1 MLVPDGWQVNVG
13 RRPSSC
19 LRTRL
24 QSPMVS
30 RRYLRVA
37 VTKAGSETVVQEVVH
52 CTPFAPLE
60 IITIGIVNRDI
71 LRHSVLLKGAILVPG
86 SGRKPLSFD
95 QACWTGVLVS
105 RGTGVSRLSTLI
117 LAGFLWSASLGC
129 TGSGRT
135 QTSGQASGAGGTD
148 ASPPQSQSTSA
159 AKKRTGVWHHFGES
173 KTQSENPL
181 APPPRSTSA
190 WRRFGTASNTRKTSS
205 HPSTTHPSTVQQ
217 RRTAPVRSADLEQQM
232 YELMNQDRL
241 NPSNANEAG
250 GHKSPLHWNTKL
262 AEIARQH
269 SEDMIRRGYFDH
281 VDPDGRSAGDRL
293 RAAGITWQ
301 SVGEN
306 IAMDTSVGDAESAFM
321 HEPRF
326 QHNHRW
332 NILNSKYTDV
342 GVGIVRG
349 RDGHYYI
356 TQEFMQGP
364 EGVESSAQSEP
375 GGGETRPSTRAAR

>member
-1 MLVPDGWQVNVG
+1 M
-13 RRPSSC
+13 
-19 LRTRL
+19 RTL
-24 QSPMVS
+24 
-30 RRYLRVA
+30 
-37 VTKAGSETVVQEVVH
+37 TKGG
-52 CTPFAPLE
+52 CK
-60 IITIGIVNRDI
+60 IIKIGIVNRDI
-71 LRHSVLLKGAILVPG
+71 LRHSGLLRGAILVPG

-95 QACWTGVLVS
+95 QACWTGILVN
-105 RGTGVSRLSTLI
+105 RGTGLSRLSTLI

-129 TGSGRT
+129 TASGRT
-135 QTSGQASGAGGTD
+135 QTSGQANDAGTG
-148 ASPPQSQSTSA
+148 ASPPQSQPTSA

-173 KTQSENPL
+173 KTQSENPPEQ
-181 APPPRSTSA
+181 PPPRSTGA

-205 HPSTTHPSTVQQ
+205 HPSTLQPRHTAPI
-217 RRTAPVRSADLEQQM
+217 RTANLEQQM

-250 GHKSPLHWNTKL
+250 GHKAPLRWNAKL

-306 IAMDTSVGDAESAFM
+306 IAMHTSVVGAESAFM
-321 HEPRF
+321 REPRF

-356 TQEFMQGP
+356 TQEFMQRP
-364 EGVESSAQSEP
+364 EGVESSAPSEP
-375 GGGETRPSTRAAR
+375 GGGETRPSTRVAR